1 MCFFINCFL
10 EITTFAITIKIFL
23 TTKIYTGMKKLM
35 ALMVV
40 AGLTFVAC
48 NQKPAE
54 TEEVNEEAQIEEA
67 TEQVT
72 EEAAEITEEAAEE
85 VTEEVAE

>member
-1 MCFFINCFL
+1 
-10 EITTFAITIKIFL
+10 
-23 TTKIYTGMKKLM
+23 MKKLM

-54 TEEVNEEAQIEEA
+54 TEEVNEEAQIEE
-67 TEQVT
+67 TTDQV
-72 EEAAEITEEAAEE
+72 AEPVAE
-85 VTEEVAE
+85 VTEEVAEEAAETAEVAE